1 VQLLK
6 RLKNAREKA
15 TANLNLNDFLL
26 LTSTGDSRQRTKLI
40 EGKIDL
46 RKLMF
51 ELESLPF

>member
-1 VQLLK
+1 VQFLK

-15 TANLNLNDFLL
+15 TANLNFNDFLL